1 MGNKNRNLMIAY
13 FPSSE
18 TAGTAAEEL
27 KHWDHNNPDV
37 KLGGIGVVTYTDG
50 KLHTDKVG
58 SRATG
63 TGAKWGTILGAT
75 GGLIFAVATG
85 GVGLIP
91 GVVAGLGAG
100 TLTGTLFHKKIGMSD
115 ADRERLMDHLQNGGA
130 ALTVMGDDY
139 EVDPTR
145 TQLYFL
151 GGEVEHFRIPDH
163 VAESLEGA
171 AHAIQDTAVSAESA
185 ADRAADVD
193 LEEDEMALRAATLVS
208 AVREIDPVDATRL
221 CEAGVSNLRDLYE
234 KAATAKG
241 RQELSKAT
249 GIETAVILK
258 WANDLDLS
266 RINGVGVKY
275 ADLLEHSGV
284 DTVPELAQRNPAN
297 LAQKMAEVNA
307 AQGIV
312 EELPSE
318 KQVADWVAQAK
329 GLPRVITY

>member
-13 FPSSE
+13 FPSTDAAE
-18 TAGTAAEEL
+18 TAAEDL
-27 KHWDHNNPDV
+27 KHWDHNNKDV
-37 KLGGIGVVTYTDG
+37 KLGGIGIVTYKDG
-50 KLHTDKVG
+50 KLHTQKVG
-58 SRATG
+58 ARATG

-75 GGLIFAVATG
+75 GGLLFAVATG

-100 TLTGTLFHKKIGMSD
+100 TLTGTLFHKKIGMTD

-145 TQLYFL
+145 TQLFFL
-151 GGEVEHFRIPDH
+151 GGEVEHFRIPDY

-171 AHAIQDTAVSAESA
+171 AHAIHDTAVSAEDVA
-185 ADRAADVD
+185 AKVADVD
-193 LEEDEMALRAATLVS
+193 LEEGEIALRAAALVS
-208 AVREIDPVDATRL
+208 AVREIDPEDATRL
-221 CEAGVSNLRDLYE
+221 CEAGVTSLQDLFE
-234 KAATAKG
+234 MAATAKG
-241 RQELSKAT
+241 RQDLSKAT

-266 RINGVGVKY
+266 RIHGVGIKY
-275 ADLLEHSGV
+275 ADLLEQSGV

-297 LAQKMAEVNA
+297 LTQKLAEVNA
-307 AQGIV
+307 ELGIV
-312 EELPSE
+312 EELPAE

-329 GLPRVITY
+329 ELPRVITY